1 MNLHFSWS
9 KLVGTNIFVG
19 PRRSA
24 LILLATYLF
33 YFPCFLSFH
42 GLGRLVLFSS
52 NINIC
57 MSLDSC
63 TFDSVGSWECWRTKR
78 WQTTSLPTID
88 SLTTFFNSHQV
99 HGGRTR
105 DLEQFSKGQVTKAD
119 IIVYFRIL
127 TSIFRQKKI
136 NSNQRYYSC
145 KDFCEFE
152 IWTRFVKVIILI
164 KKGTLFPKWWTAD
177 PGSRMG

>member
-1 MNLHFSWS
+1 MNLHFSWA

-63 TFDSVGSWECWRTKR
+63 TFDSVGSWEC
-78 WQTTSLPTID
+78 
-88 SLTTFFNSHQV
+88 
-99 HGGRTR
+99 
-105 DLEQFSKGQVTKAD
+105 
-119 IIVYFRIL
+119 
-127 TSIFRQKKI
+127 
-136 NSNQRYYSC
+136 
-145 KDFCEFE
+145 
-152 IWTRFVKVIILI
+152 
-164 KKGTLFPKWWTAD
+164 
-177 PGSRMG
+177 